1 VAYPILEQGPGL
13 CVLTTLSETGRVAVE
28 TDRADAVL
36 AAGGDTRAFERLYRR
51 HVARTHSL
59 VRRMLG
65 YEHADEVTQDVFVRA
80 WQKVGLFRGEA
91 AFGTWLHRLAIN
103 VVLARR
109 AELGKARERYAD
121 DETLLDRLA
130 SRPVTVDARVDF
142 EAALAQLPQGAREV
156 FVLHDVEGFKHEEIA
171 ELLQVTAGT
180 SKSQLHRAR
189 MVLRQY
195 LT

>member
-1 VAYPILEQGPGL
+1 MTTSTETRPVAAE
-13 CVLTTLSETGRVAVE
+13 A
-28 TDRADAVL
+28 DRADAVL
-36 AAGGDTRAFERLYRR
+36 AAGGDAVAFERLYRR
-51 HVARTHSL
+51 HLGRVYSL

-65 YEHADEVTQDVFVRA
+65 GDHVDEVTQDVFVRA
-80 WQKVGLFRGEA
+80 WQKIGLFRGES

-109 AELGKARERYAD
+109 SELGKARDRFLD
-121 DETLLDRLA
+121 DETALDRIS

-142 EAALAQLPQGAREV
+142 EAALSRLPDGARQV
-156 FVLHDVEGFKHEEIA
+156 FVLHDVEGYKHEEIA